1 MIRNA
6 YGVAGIGD
14 ANAPARVRGGQLER
28 HNFSSQSMRLS
39 DKEIVRNPKKFF
51 PGGS

>member
-1 MIRNA
+1 MALQASGMRMRRREF
-6 YGVAGIGD
+6 G
-14 ANAPARVRGGQLER
+14 GGQLER